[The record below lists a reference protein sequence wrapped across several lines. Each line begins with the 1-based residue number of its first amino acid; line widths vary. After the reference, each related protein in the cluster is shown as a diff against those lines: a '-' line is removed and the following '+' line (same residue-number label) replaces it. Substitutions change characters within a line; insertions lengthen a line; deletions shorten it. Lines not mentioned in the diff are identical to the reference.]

1 MIEKLVEIG
10 AHKQGSKRQLGIYL
24 GFPEK
29 YAGQR
34 VNNMLKNQNIK
45 MEIYVRLL
53 SAAELD
59 GHVELAIAA
68 EFQKIFGK

>member
-1 MIEKLVEIG
+1 MIQKLIEIG
-10 AHKQGSKRQLGIYL
+10 AHKLGSKRQLGILL

-34 VNNMLKNQNIK
+34 INNILHNQNIT
-45 MEIYVRLL
+45 MEIYEKLL

-59 GHVELAIAA
+59 GHVEHAIAA
-68 EFQKIFGK
+68 EHLKLFGK